1 MSEFLKL
8 AYDLIAKVVYNVVEW
23 VVNIVKG
30 FLKVFITGWVEYA
43 AIFDM
48 YFPHFSFPV
57 KILAILLVLIL
68 IGIPVVCIVILVRR
82 IILHAQLR
90 AVDEDNT
97 ILYKEIGRLNRQVL
111 DLMDEKAKI
120 LNMKVGTVNGGAI
133 AVEGSENTVSDA
145 LPGYGT
151 TVGIQNISSGVV
163 DPLADPVAVGA
174 VPVAAGAGGGMAGGG
189 VIAGVGGVAG
199 FSEASIGEDALSAA
213 TAAAVS
219 AATAAR
225 KQSEEAERNSVERF
239 PKLKFVDAKYVDYE
253 RPEFDNEVTL
263 QQFTENYR
271 LFAASQMKLYYTP
284 EIIRRFVAGLSA
296 SKILILEG
304 ISGTGKTSLP
314 YSFSRYIDNPATMIS
329 VQPSFRDRTE
339 LIGYFNEFS
348 KRFNETEFL
357 RALYEANY
365 REDPSFIVLDEMNLA
380 RIEYY
385 FAEMLSVLEL
395 PNKDEWLL
403 DLVPTAWPGDPA
415 KLVGGKILVPD
426 TLWFVGTANND
437 DSTFTITDKVYDRAI
452 PIEINERAA
461 AFECDLQ
468 PRCCVTCEHLQNMF
482 AQAKEDHPITDVT
495 IAKMLK
501 LDSYLQTRF
510 KLAFGNRIMKQMYD
524 FIPVYV
530 ACGGTEID
538 GLDYIIARKVLKKFE
553 SMNVSFVRDE
563 IKGLIA
569 YVEKTFGKTNMQDS
583 RSYLERIQNLY

>member
-8 AYDLIAKVVYNVVEW
+8 AYDLLAKVVYNVVQW
-23 VVNIVKG
+23 IVGIVGG
-30 FLKVFITGWVEYA
+30 FVKVFITGWADYA
-43 AIFDM
+43 TIFKM
-48 YFPHFSFPV
+48 YFSGFSLPV
-57 KILAILLVLIL
+57 KVLAILLALVLA
-68 IGIPVVCIVILVRR
+68 GIPVLLIVIIVKRL
-82 IILHAQLR
+82 ILRAQLK

-120 LNMKVGTVNGGAI
+120 LNMKVGTVNGGT
-133 AVEGSENTVSDA
+133 VTVQGREDTVSGGA
-145 LPGYGT
+145 AESGAV
-151 TVGIQNISSGVV
+151 VGVQNVATGIV
-163 DPLADPVAVGA
+163 DPLAEPVPVGA
-174 VPVAAGAGGGMAGGG
+174 GVQGTVPVAA
-189 VIAGVGGVAG
+189 VGGSIAD
-199 FSEASIGEDALSAA
+199 ASIGEDALSAA
-213 TAAAVS
+213 TAAAVT

-225 KQSEEAERNSVERF
+225 QRSEEEERNRVDRF
-239 PKLKFVDAKYVDYE
+239 PKLSYVDAKYVDYE
-253 RPEFDNEVTL
+253 RPDYDDTITL
-263 QQFTENYR
+263 ERFTEGFR
-271 LFAASQMKLYYTP
+271 RFAASQMSLYYSH
-284 EIIRRFVAGLSA
+284 EVVRRFVAGLAA
-296 SKILILEG
+296 SKLLILEG

-314 YSFSRYIDNPATMIS
+314 YAFSRYLDNPATIVS

-365 REDPSFIVLDEMNLA
+365 REDLSLIVLDEMNLA

-395 PNKDEWLL
+395 PSKDEWVL
-403 DLVPTAWPGDPA
+403 DLVPTAWPGDPD
-415 KLVGGKILVPD
+415 KLEKGKIHVPD
-426 TLWFVGTANND
+426 TVWFVGTANND

-452 PIEINERAA
+452 PIEINDRAEE
-461 AFECDLQ
+461 FDCELQ
-468 PRCCVTCEHLQNMF
+468 PRCSVTCAHLEALF
-482 AQAKEDHPITDVT
+482 AAARDEHPISDATLT
-495 IAKMLK
+495 KMLK
-501 LDSYLQTRF
+501 LNNYLQTRF

-538 GLDYIIARKVLKKFE
+538 GLDYIVARKVFKKFE
-553 SMNVSFVRDE
+553 SMNVAFVRDE

-569 YVEKTFGKTNMQDS
+569 YLEKTFGKTNMQDS

>member
-8 AYDLIAKVVYNVVEW
+8 AYDLLAKVVYNVVQW
-23 VVNIVKG
+23 IVGIVGG
-30 FLKVFITGWVEYA
+30 FVKVFITGWADYA
-43 AIFDM
+43 TIFKM
-48 YFPHFSFPV
+48 YFSGFSLPV
-57 KILAILLVLIL
+57 KVLAILLALVLV
-68 IGIPVVCIVILVRR
+68 GIPVLLIVIIVKRL
-82 IILHAQLR
+82 ILRAQLK

-120 LNMKVGTVNGGAI
+120 LNMKVGTVNGGT
-133 AVEGSENTVSDA
+133 VTVQGREDTVSGGVA
-145 LPGYGT
+145 ESGAV
-151 TVGIQNISSGVV
+151 VGVQNVATGIV
-163 DPLADPVAVGA
+163 DPLAEPVPVGA
-174 VPVAAGAGGGMAGGG
+174 GVQGTVPVAA
-189 VIAGVGGVAG
+189 VGGSIAD
-199 FSEASIGEDALSAA
+199 ASIGEDALSAA
-213 TAAAVS
+213 TAAAVT

-225 KQSEEAERNSVERF
+225 QRSEEEERNRVDRF
-239 PKLKFVDAKYVDYE
+239 PKLSYVDAKYVDYE
-253 RPEFDNEVTL
+253 RPDYDDTITL
-263 QQFTENYR
+263 ERFTEGFR
-271 LFAASQMKLYYTP
+271 RFAASQMSLYYSH
-284 EIIRRFVAGLSA
+284 EVVRRFVAGLAA
-296 SKILILEG
+296 SKLLILEG

-314 YSFSRYIDNPATMIS
+314 YAFSRYLDNPATIVS

-365 REDPSFIVLDEMNLA
+365 REDLSLIVLDEMNLA

-395 PNKDEWLL
+395 PSKDEWVL
-403 DLVPTAWPGDPA
+403 DLVPTAWPGDPD
-415 KLVGGKILVPD
+415 KLENGKIHVPD
-426 TLWFVGTANND
+426 TVWFVGTANND

-452 PIEINERAA
+452 PIEINDRAEE
-461 AFECDLQ
+461 FDCELQ
-468 PRCCVTCEHLQNMF
+468 PRCSVTCAHLEALF
-482 AQAKEDHPITDVT
+482 AAARDEHPISDATLT
-495 IAKMLK
+495 KMLK
-501 LDSYLQTRF
+501 LNNYLQTRF

-538 GLDYIIARKVLKKFE
+538 GLDYIVARKVFKKFE
-553 SMNVSFVRDE
+553 SMNVAFVRDE

-569 YVEKTFGKTNMQDS
+569 YLEKTFGKTNMQDS

>member
-8 AYDLIAKVVYNVVEW
+8 AYDLLAKVVYNVVQW
-23 VVNIVKG
+23 IVGIVGG
-30 FLKVFITGWVEYA
+30 FVKVFITGWADYA
-43 AIFDM
+43 TIFKM
-48 YFPHFSFPV
+48 YFSGFSLPV
-57 KILAILLVLIL
+57 KVLAILLALVLV
-68 IGIPVVCIVILVRR
+68 GIPVLLIVIIVKRL
-82 IILHAQLR
+82 ILRVQLK

-120 LNMKVGTVNGGAI
+120 LNMKVGTVNGGT
-133 AVEGSENTVSDA
+133 VTVQGRENTVSGGLA
-145 LPGYGT
+145 ESGAV
-151 TVGIQNISSGVV
+151 VGVQNVATGIV
-163 DPLADPVAVGA
+163 DPLAEPVPVGA
-174 VPVAAGAGGGMAGGG
+174 GVQGTVPVAA
-189 VIAGVGGVAG
+189 VGGSIAD
-199 FSEASIGEDALSAA
+199 ASIGEDALSAA
-213 TAAAVS
+213 TAAAVT

-225 KQSEEAERNSVERF
+225 QRSEEEERNRVDRF
-239 PKLKFVDAKYVDYE
+239 PKLSYVDAKYVDYE
-253 RPEFDNEVTL
+253 RPDYDDTITL
-263 QQFTENYR
+263 ERFTEGFR
-271 LFAASQMKLYYTP
+271 RFAASQMSLYYSH
-284 EIIRRFVAGLSA
+284 EVVRRFVAGLAA
-296 SKILILEG
+296 SKLLILEG

-314 YSFSRYIDNPATMIS
+314 YAFSRYLDNPATIVS

-365 REDPSFIVLDEMNLA
+365 REDLSLIVLDEMNLA

-395 PNKDEWLL
+395 PSKDEWVL
-403 DLVPTAWPGDPA
+403 DLVPTAWPGDPD
-415 KLVGGKILVPD
+415 KLENGKIHVPD
-426 TLWFVGTANND
+426 TVWFVGTANND

-452 PIEINERAA
+452 PIEINDRAEE
-461 AFECDLQ
+461 FDCELQ
-468 PRCCVTCEHLQNMF
+468 PRCSVTCAHLEALF
-482 AQAKEDHPITDVT
+482 AAARDEHPISDATLT
-495 IAKMLK
+495 KMLK
-501 LDSYLQTRF
+501 LNSYLQTRF

-538 GLDYIIARKVLKKFE
+538 GLDYIVARKVFKKFE
-553 SMNVSFVRDE
+553 SMNVAFVRDE

-569 YVEKTFGKTNMQDS
+569 YLEKTFGKTNMQDS